1 MNLSQALA
9 TAVAGLRVTQS
20 GLSVVAANVANAETP
35 GYVKKTS
42 VSVQISAGQAGTS
55 VAVGEIQR
63 QLDQY
68 VQRQMRTEASGAA
81 YASLRADFLQHLQ
94 TVYGSPGSS
103 AAIESVFNDFT
114 TALQA
119 LSTSPDDPAARNA
132 VLAQAQVLT
141 QQLNSMT
148 SQIQGMRAD
157 AELGLADAVARANN
171 AMEQIAEINKQLSNY
186 NKADT
191 TTAALLDQRDAYID
205 QLSQLMDITVVHGD
219 QNQVKVFTSSGI
231 QLVGSTSAKLN
242 FEPQGTMTANNQW
255 SADPARRS
263 VGTLTLVTE
272 SGGSVDLIANNAVR
286 SGEMAAY
293 LQLRDQDLPQAQA
306 QLDEIAAALARALS
320 DVTVSGTPAA
330 AGAQSGYDVDIG
342 SLLAGNTINVS
353 YLDRMTGQTRSI
365 TFMRVD
371 DPAALPLS
379 NDATAVAGDAVFGID
394 FSGGMASVLTQLN
407 NVLTARGLIASTTG
421 GDTLR
426 VLDNG
431 SGRASLASLSAT
443 HTASGLADGTAQ
455 LPFFTD
461 GGQLYTGAIGSLGPQ
476 SVGLAG
482 RISVNAAL
490 LADPAKLVVFQ
501 AGTEAGNATRPD
513 FLLERI
519 GNASLTFSP
528 AAGIGS
534 SNTPY
539 SGTISAYLRQ
549 TISAQGLAAESA
561 RSLSDGQNVVLTS
574 LQARFNDSASVNIDE
589 EMSSLLQLQNAYA
602 ANARVLSTVQ
612 QMLQSLMSA
621 MP

>member
-35 GYVKKTS
+35 GYVKKSS
-42 VSVQISAGQAGTS
+42 VSVQISAAQSGIS

-81 YASLRADFLQHLQ
+81 YASLRADFYQHLQ
-94 TVYGSPGSS
+94 TVYGAPGST
-103 AAIESVFNDFT
+103 AAIESVFNNFT

-148 SQIQGMRAD
+148 SQVQGMRAD
-157 AELGLADAVARANN
+157 AELGLADAVAKANN
-171 AMEQIAEINKQLSNY
+171 AMAQIAEINKQLSNY
-186 NKADT
+186 NTADS
-191 TTAALLDQRDAYID
+191 TTASLLDQRDAYID
-205 QLSQLMDITVVHGD
+205 QLSQLMDVNVVRGD

-231 QLVGSTSAKLN
+231 QLVGSTSATLN
-242 FEPQGTMTANNQW
+242 FDAQGTMTANNQW

-263 VGTLTLVTE
+263 VGTLTLMTE

-286 SGEMAAY
+286 SGQMAAY
-293 LQLRDQDLPQAQA
+293 LQMRDQDLPQAQA

-320 DVTVSGTPAA
+320 DVTVPGTPAT

-342 SLLAGNTINVS
+342 GLLAGNTINVS
-353 YLDRMTGQTRSI
+353 YVDQMSGQTRNL

-371 DPAALPLS
+371 DPGALPLS
-379 NDATAVAGDAVFGID
+379 GGATAAAGDEVFGIN
-394 FSGGMASVLTQLN
+394 FSGGISSVITQMN
-407 NVLTARGLIASTTG
+407 NVLAARGLIASTTG

-431 SGRASLASLSAT
+431 SGRASLSSLSAT

-461 GGQLYTGAIGSLGPQ
+461 GTQLYTGAIGSLGPQ

-490 LADPAKLVVFQ
+490 LADPARLVVFQ
-501 AGTEAGNATRPD
+501 TGTEAGNATRPN
-513 FLLERI
+513 FLLDRI
-519 GNASLTFSP
+519 GNAALTFSP

-549 TISAQGLAAESA
+549 MVSTQGQMAESA

-589 EMSSLLQLQNAYA
+589 EMSNLLQLQNAYA

-612 QMLQSLMSA
+612 QMLQSLMNA
-621 MP
+621 AP

>member
-35 GYVKKTS
+35 GYVKKSS
-42 VSVQISAGQAGTS
+42 VSVQISAAQSGIS

-81 YASLRADFLQHLQ
+81 YASLRADFYQHLQ
-94 TVYGSPGSS
+94 TVYGAPGST
-103 AAIESVFNDFT
+103 AAIESVFNNFT

-148 SQIQGMRAD
+148 SQVQGMRAD
-157 AELGLADAVARANN
+157 AELGLADAVAKANN
-171 AMEQIAEINKQLSNY
+171 AMAQIAEINKQLSNY
-186 NKADT
+186 NTADS
-191 TTAALLDQRDAYID
+191 TTASLLDQRDAYID
-205 QLSQLMDITVVHGD
+205 QLSQLMDVNVVRGD

-231 QLVGSTSAKLN
+231 QLVGSTSATLN
-242 FEPQGTMTANNQW
+242 FDAQGTMTANNQW
-255 SADPARRS
+255 RADPARRS
-263 VGTLTLVTE
+263 VGTLTLLTE

-286 SGEMAAY
+286 SGQMAAY
-293 LQLRDQDLPQAQA
+293 LQMRDQDLPQAQA

-320 DVTVSGTPAA
+320 DVTVPGTPAT

-342 SLLAGNTINVS
+342 GLLAGNTINVS
-353 YLDRMTGQTRSI
+353 YVDQMSGQTRNL

-371 DPAALPLS
+371 DPGALPLS
-379 NDATAVAGDAVFGID
+379 GGATAAAGDEVFGIN
-394 FSGGMASVLTQLN
+394 FSGGISSVITQMN
-407 NVLTARGLIASTTG
+407 NVLAARGLIASTAG

-431 SGRASLASLSAT
+431 SGRASLSSLSAT

-461 GGQLYTGAIGSLGPQ
+461 GTQLYTGAIGSLGPQ

-490 LADPAKLVVFQ
+490 LADPARLVVFQ
-501 AGTEAGNATRPD
+501 TGTEAGNATRPN
-513 FLLERI
+513 FLLDRI
-519 GNASLTFSP
+519 GNAALTFSP

-549 TISAQGLAAESA
+549 MVSTQGQMAESA

-589 EMSSLLQLQNAYA
+589 EMSNLLQLQNAYA

-612 QMLQSLMSA
+612 QMLQSLMNA
-621 MP
+621 AP

>member
-157 AELGLADAVARANN
+157 AELGLADAVAKANN
-171 AMEQIAEINKQLSNY
+171 AMEQIAEINRQLSNY

-242 FEPQGTMTANNQW
+242 FDPQGTMTANNQW
-255 SADPARRS
+255 DADPSKRS

-272 SGGSVDLIANNAVR
+272 SGGSVDLIANNAIR

-306 QLDEIAAALARALS
+306 QLDQIAAALARALS
-320 DVTVSGTPAA
+320 DVTVPGTPAT
-330 AGAQSGYDVDIG
+330 AGAQSGFDVDIG
-342 SLLAGNTINVS
+342 SLLAGNTVNIS
-353 YLDRMTGQTRSI
+353 YVDRMTGQTRSI

-371 DPAALPLS
+371 DPGALPLS
-379 NDATAVAGDAVFGID
+379 NDATAAAGDQVYGID
-394 FSGGMASVLTQLN
+394 FSGGMASVLTQMN

-431 SGRASLASLSAT
+431 SGRASLSSLSAT
-443 HTASGLADGTAQ
+443 YTASDLTGGTAQ

-461 GGQLYTGAIGSLGPQ
+461 GGQLYTGAIGSLGSQ

-490 LADPAKLVVFQ
+490 LADPTKLVVFQ

-513 FLLERI
+513 FLLDRI

-539 SGTISAYLRQ
+539 SGTIGAYLRQ
-549 TISAQGLAAESA
+549 MVSAQGQAAESA

>member
-35 GYVKKTS
+35 GYVKKNS

-81 YASLRADFLQHLQ
+81 YASLRADFLENLQ
-94 TVYGSPGSS
+94 TVYGSPGSTAS
-103 AAIESVFNDFT
+103 IESVFNDFT
-114 TALQA
+114 NALQA
-119 LSTSPDDPAARNA
+119 LSTSPDDQAARNA

-157 AELGLADAVARANN
+157 AELGLADSVTKANN
-171 AMEQIAEINKQLSNY
+171 AMAQIAEINKQLSNY
-186 NKADT
+186 NKADS
-191 TTAALLDQRDAYID
+191 TTASLLDQRDAYID
-205 QLSQLMDITVVHGD
+205 QLSQLMDITVVKGD

-231 QLVGSTSAKLN
+231 QLVGSTAARID
-242 FEPQGTMTANNQW
+242 FDAQGTMTANNQW
-255 SADPARRS
+255 SADPSTRS

-272 SGGSVDLIANNAVR
+272 SGGSVDLIANNAIR
-286 SGEMAAY
+286 SGQMAAY

-306 QLDEIAAALARALS
+306 QLDQIAAALARSLS
-320 DVTVSGTPAA
+320 DVTVAGTPATS
-330 AGAQSGYDVDIG
+330 GAQSGADVDIG
-342 SLLAGNTINVS
+342 SLLAGNTVNVS
-353 YLDRMTGQTRSI
+353 YLDRMTGQTRTI

-371 DPAALPLS
+371 DPGALPLS
-379 NDATAVAGDAVFGID
+379 NDATAAAGDEVFGIN
-394 FSGGMASVLTQLN
+394 FSGGMASVLSQMN

-431 SGRASLASLSAT
+431 SGRASLTSLSAT

-461 GGQLYTGAIGSLGPQ
+461 GTQLYTGAIGSLGSQ

-490 LADPAKLVVFQ
+490 LADPAKLVVYD
-501 AGTEAGNATRPD
+501 AGTEAGNGTRPN
-513 FLLERI
+513 FLLDGI
-519 GNASLTFSP
+519 SKASLTFSP

-534 SNTPY
+534 KTTPY
-539 SGTISAYLRQ
+539 SGTIGSYLRQ
-549 TISAQGLAAESA
+549 MVSAQGQASESA
-561 RSLSDGQNVVLTS
+561 RSLSDGQSVVLTS
-574 LQARFNDSASVNIDE
+574 LQERFNDSASVNIDE
-589 EMSSLLQLQNAYA
+589 EMSTLLQLQNAYA

-612 QMLQSLMSA
+612 QMLQSLMSVI
-621 MP
+621 P